1 VVVVHPKENRKKCS
15 LEPLRG
21 RADLSFVTF
30 SAKRRFELAGGYV
43 RLSVDGPPLTAAD
56 AEQGILLIDG
66 SWRHA
71 ARMHA
76 HFAAVPP
83 RSLPGYRTAY
93 PRVSKVFEDPPE
105 GLASVE
111 ALYLAYRILGR
122 PIDGLLGGYRWRDRF
137 LDLNGLR
144 NDE

>member
-1 VVVVHPKENRKKCS
+1 VVHPKENRKKCS

-21 RADLSFVTF
+21 RPDLSFVTF
-30 SAKRRFELAGGYV
+30 SAKRSMQLTEGYV
-43 RLSVDGPPLTAAD
+43 RLSVDGPPLTPAD
-56 AEQGILLIDG
+56 AERGILLIDG

-111 ALYLAYRILGR
+111 ALYVAYRMLGR
-122 PIDGLLGGYRWRDRF
+122 PTEGLLDGYRWRDRF
-137 LDLNGLR
+137 LELNRLEG
-144 NDE
+144 